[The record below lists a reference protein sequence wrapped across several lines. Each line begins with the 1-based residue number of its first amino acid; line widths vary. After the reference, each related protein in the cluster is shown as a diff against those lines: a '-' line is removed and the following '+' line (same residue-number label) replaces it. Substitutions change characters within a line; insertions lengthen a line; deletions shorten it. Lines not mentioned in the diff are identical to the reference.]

1 MSNFDEILTP
11 DEVAEILK
19 ISPKQL
25 AQWRYLGKHK
35 DLLYFYCGR
44 KVRYK
49 SSDLKAFIEKNYME
63 VNHGN

>member
-1 MSNFDEILTP
+1 MPKSDEILTP
-11 DEVAEILK
+11 EEVAEILK

-35 DLLYFYCGR
+35 DLLYFHCGR

-49 SSDLKAFIEKNYME
+49 SSDIKAFINSNYIE
-63 VNHGN
+63 ANHGK